1 MKKLC
6 LILSFLM
13 LFPMTLT
20 ACNSNGTKDADASKE
35 TTTAKNETTAS
46 APDADQTTEP
56 TTAATTEPLTPPVT
70 PPTTPKSLKI
80 LALGNSFSTDA
91 MEYLYDI
98 AKSAGFETVV
108 LGNMYIG
115 SCTLDM
121 HWQHASDNDKAY
133 TYLKNTTGKWVSNA
147 NTDLETA
154 LKDEEWDFI
163 TFQQSS
169 KNSGILSSYDSL
181 KKLISIVKSKVTNPD
196 AKMIWH
202 MTWAYQHDC
211 KQSAFSNYNH
221 DQMTMYEMT
230 VEAVQRR
237 VLNFQSVDGVI
248 PNGTSIQNA
257 RTSFVGDRLTRD
269 GYHLDYTLGR
279 YIAALTY
286 FAAVTGLDISNVTY
300 APTPDITPAV
310 LEMAKSAV
318 MDAIKTPFE
327 VTPSTHT
334 TGTWI
339 PADKL
344 ATTPVLP
351 SDCFELDKLLAASI
365 GIDLSKYEILVY
377 EYEENAYYVCTNG
390 SKITYPKESV
400 STYHQNICTKKI
412 YSIEEIPVNSIIIC
426 DAGWQYRPELWVSL
440 DQKATSRYN
449 ITSAQ
454 ITLLDAEWWGNSQY
468 FALNVSS
475 KPKTDISEYYDAA
488 ASHVRI
494 YVLKD
499 QA

>member
-1 MKKLC
+1 
-6 LILSFLM
+6 
-13 LFPMTLT
+13 
-20 ACNSNGTKDADASKE
+20 
-35 TTTAKNETTAS
+35 
-46 APDADQTTEP
+46 
-56 TTAATTEPLTPPVT
+56 
-70 PPTTPKSLKI
+70 
-80 LALGNSFSTDA
+80 
-91 MEYLYDI
+91 
-98 AKSAGFETVV
+98 
-108 LGNMYIG
+108 
-115 SCTLDM
+115 
-121 HWQHASDNDKAY
+121 
-133 TYLKNTTGKWVSNA
+133 
-147 NTDLETA
+147 
-154 LKDEEWDFI
+154 
-163 TFQQSS
+163 
-169 KNSGILSSYDSL
+169 
-181 KKLISIVKSKVTNPD
+181 
-196 AKMIWH
+196 
-202 MTWAYQHDC
+202 
-211 KQSAFSNYNH
+211 
-221 DQMTMYEMT
+221 
-230 VEAVQRR
+230 
-237 VLNFQSVDGVI
+237 
-248 PNGTSIQNA
+248 
-257 RTSFVGDRLTRD
+257 
-269 GYHLDYTLGR
+269 
-279 YIAALTY
+279 
-286 FAAVTGLDISNVTY
+286 
-300 APTPDITPAV
+300 
-310 LEMAKSAV
+310 MAKSAV
-318 MDAIKTPFE
+318 MDAIKMPFE